1 MRLFIADVSLAIHEG
16 IDIQFLCPQC
26 KVTTSPHVSFDV
38 SDVSFDHS
46 GRAVDEPDTDADSD
60 LVLDDNNVL
69 PEQPVTYHLVNTASK
84 HNKQQTEAGGQLWLY
99 LRH

>member
-1 MRLFIADVSLAIHEG
+1 MSAVQSYNA
-16 IDIQFLCPQC
+16 
-26 KVTTSPHVSFDV
+26 TTWSPHVSFDV

-60 LVLDDNNVL
+60 LVLDDNDVL
-69 PEQPVTYHLVNTASK
+69 PEQPVMYHLVDAASK